1 GPVRD
6 DQGGDVRSTL
16 ADDQRPVD
24 QRILREAK
32 LDRLRR
38 DVLADGRLEQRLLA
52 VGDLQEAV
60 AVDLSDVARGDPAV
74 DQRLGGGLRVLVIAE
89 HVARALHE
97 DLAVVRDLYLYARAR
112 LAHGQ
117 ELVVGQRVRARAR

>member
-1 GPVRD
+1 MREPLTCRWV
-6 DQGGDVRSTL
+6 L
-16 ADDQRPVD
+16 P
-24 QRILREAK
+24 LRTRLGLGL

-74 DQRLGGGLRVLVIAE
+74 AQRLRGGLRVLVIAE
-89 HVARALHE
+89 HVARALHK
-97 DLAVVRDLYLYARAR
+97 DLAVIRDLYLYARER
-112 LAHGQ
+112 LAHCQ